1 MKIKINYI
9 LTGLVVVCFL
19 FLFLHGFTLLVQLG
33 KELRDLTVQYIELQ
47 DMKNESSR

>member
-19 FLFLHGFTLLVQLG
+19 SLFQQG
-33 KELRDLTVQYIELQ
+33 KELRDQIDELNARLTVQYIELQ